1 LSCRLARSIDIK
13 NNVTATLPVE
23 DATNGFRG
31 PSFWE
36 AELLEKRPKGF

>member
-1 LSCRLARSIDIK
+1 LSCRLARRIDIK
-13 NNVTATLPVE
+13 NNVTATLSIE

-36 AELLEKRPKGF
+36 TEALEKRPKGF